1 MPSRR
6 PALLSMVSR
15 VVACL
20 ATGVVASIVPLAHAQ
35 ETWPAKPV
43 RIVVPYPPGGASDI
57 TARMLA
63 QKLTETWNQQV
74 VVDNRPG
81 ANGIVALEHV
91 AKQPPD
97 GYTLL
102 FANLGPNAINPA
114 VYAKLPYDPVKDFT
128 PITLTTVVPQVIVAA
143 PGFEA
148 KTLKQMLDYARA
160 NPGKVNYGTGGNGSA
175 NHLGVELMAGLAG
188 VQLTAVAYKGD
199 APAMTDTMAG
209 VVQLSMP
216 TVPAALPQI
225 KAGKLVPLA
234 VGSKTRVAALP
245 DVPTI
250 AEAGVP
256 GYESVSWG
264 GLMGPGGMAP
274 ALVNRINADV
284 VKALRSPDLAD
295 KLGSTGAVIVAEGP
309 QEFAAFLA
317 AEIRKWDGV
326 AKKAGIKVD

>member
-6 PALLSMVSR
+6 RALLSMGAF
-15 VVACL
+15 VVALFLPL
-20 ATGVVASIVPLAHAQ
+20 AAAHAQ
-35 ETWPAKPV
+35 ENWPAKPV

-128 PITLTTVVPQVIVAA
+128 PITLTTVVPQVLVAS

-199 APAMTDTMAG
+199 APAMTDTVAG

-234 VGSKTRVAALP
+234 VGSKSRVAALP

-274 ALVNRINADV
+274 ALVARINADV
-284 VKALRSPDLAD
+284 VKALKSPDLAD
-295 KLGSTGAVIVAEGP
+295 KLSGTGAIIVAEGP
-309 QEFAAFLA
+309 QEFAQFLA
-317 AEIRKWDGV
+317 AEMRKWDGV
-326 AKKAGIKVD
+326 AKKANIRVE